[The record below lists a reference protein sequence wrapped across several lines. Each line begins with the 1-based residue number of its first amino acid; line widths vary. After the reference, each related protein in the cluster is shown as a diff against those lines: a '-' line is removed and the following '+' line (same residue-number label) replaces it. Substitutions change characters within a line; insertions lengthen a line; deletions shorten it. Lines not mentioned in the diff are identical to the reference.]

1 MDTKVITVEAYFE
14 AVPEDR
20 KVAMQT
26 LRKVVK
32 ENLPEGFT
40 EGMGYGMACYVVPHS
55 MYPAGYHCDPKMPL
69 PFISIASQKNFIA
82 LHHMG
87 IYGSKDL
94 LDWFQ
99 SEYPKHSKYKLDM
112 GKGCIRFKKPDDIP
126 FALIAEL
133 CKKITVDDWITLYES
148 NLKR

>member
-1 MDTKVITVEAYFE
+1 MDAKVITVEAYFE